1 MKRKV
6 NNLLATDS
14 RIQNHIIGEVVAKEK
29 QNMNTKILLRSLLL
43 FFFCI
48 TKLNAQEVLT
58 IENAVKI
65 ALENNFEIK
74 LAANNLDIVKTNVAI
89 GNAGMLPKVTA
100 SLVDANRIEN
110 STQTL
115 QNGTINKLD
124 NAKNN
129 SLNYGVGLDWTVFD
143 GFKMFARLDQ
153 LKELQKL
160 GEAQL
165 KGAII
170 LKISEVNAV
179 YFDLVQQQQQLSAL
193 DTTILI
199 SNQRLALAQNR
210 FNIGKASKLEVL
222 NAQVDI
228 NTDKVAL
235 LRQKESY
242 ANRKIILNQILARD
256 SKVDFKVVDQV
267 KVDSKLVLAELIAL
281 SEKQNPQLESE
292 IIKKRVS
299 ELQLKQIKA
308 DRYPRINVTTG
319 YNFLESESSLG
330 FTSAFSS
337 RGLSYGLRASLNVF
351 DGFAQN
357 RNEKIAKIQ
366 LENSKIA
373 IEQQNLLL
381 ISELSIAFQTYLTN
395 LELID
400 LEETNEAIAQQNLN
414 ITVDKF
420 RIGTITTLEF
430 RAAQLN
436 YINSKVRYSN
446 AQFQAKLSEIALR
459 ELAGNISF

>member
-1 MKRKV
+1 
-6 NNLLATDS
+6 
-14 RIQNHIIGEVVAKEK
+14 
-29 QNMNTKILLRSLLL
+29 MNTKILYRSLLI

-48 TKLNAQEVLT
+48 VKINAQEVLT
-58 IENAVKI
+58 MENALKI

-74 LAANNLDIVKTNVAI
+74 IAANNLDIDKTNLAI

-100 SLVDANRIEN
+100 NLVDANRIEN

-115 QNGTINKLD
+115 QNGTVNTLD

-165 KGAII
+165 KRTII

-193 DTTILI
+193 DTTIVI
-199 SNQRLALAQNR
+199 STQRLTLAQNR

-222 NAQVDI
+222 NAQVDL

-267 KVDSKLVLAELIAL
+267 KVDDKLVLAELIAL
-281 SEKQNPQLESE
+281 AEKQNPQLESE
-292 IIKKRVS
+292 IINKRVS

-308 DRYPRINVTTG
+308 DRYPRINLTTG
-319 YNFLESESSLG
+319 YNFLDSESSLG
-330 FTSAFSS
+330 FTAAFSA
-337 RGLSYGLRASLNVF
+337 RGFNYGLKASLNVF

-366 LENSKIA
+366 LDNSKIA
-373 IEQQNLLL
+373 IEQQSLLL
-381 ISELSIAFQTYLTN
+381 NSELHIAFQTYLTN

-400 LEETNEAIAQQNLN
+400 LEETNEAIAKQNLS

-420 RIGTITTLEF
+420 RIGTITTIEF

-436 YINSKVRYSN
+436 YINAKVRNSN
-446 AQFQAKLSEIALR
+446 AQFQAKLSEIALK
-459 ELAGNISF
+459 ELAGNMTF

>member
-1 MKRKV
+1 M
-6 NNLLATDS
+6 
-14 RIQNHIIGEVVAKEK
+14 I
-29 QNMNTKILLRSLLL
+29 TKILLRSLIL

-48 TKLNAQEVLT
+48 TKIDAQEVLT

-65 ALENNFEIK
+65 ALENNFAIK
-74 LAANNLDIVKTNVAI
+74 MAANNLAIDKTNVAI

-100 SLVDANRIEN
+100 SLVDANRVEN

-115 QNGTINKLD
+115 QSGTINTLD

-129 SLNYGVGLDWTVFD
+129 SLNYGVGLDWTIFD
-143 GFKMFARLDQ
+143 GFKMFAKLDQ

-165 KGAII
+165 KRTII
-170 LKISEVNAV
+170 QKISEVNAV
-179 YFDLVQQQQQLSAL
+179 YFDLVQQQQQLAAL
-193 DTTILI
+193 DTTIVI
-199 SNQRLALAQNR
+199 SNQRLNLAQNR

-222 NAQVDI
+222 NAQVDL

-235 LRQKESY
+235 LRQRESY
-242 ANRKIILNQILARD
+242 ANQKNVLNQILARD

-267 KVDSKLVLAELIAL
+267 TVDSKLVLAELITLA
-281 SEKQNPQLESE
+281 EKQNPELESE
-292 IIKKRVS
+292 IINKRVS

-319 YNFLESESSLG
+319 YNFLSTESSLG
-330 FTSAFSS
+330 FTSAFSA
-337 RGLSYGLRASLNVF
+337 RGFNYGIRASLNVF
-351 DGFAQN
+351 DGFAQH
-357 RNEKIAKIQ
+357 RNEKVAKIQ
-366 LENSKIA
+366 VENAKIA
-373 IEQQNLLL
+373 REEQNLLL
-381 ISELSIAFQTYLTN
+381 TSELSRTYETYVTN

-400 LEETNEAIAQQNLN
+400 LEEKNESIAQQNLT

-436 YINSKVRYSN
+436 YINAKVRNSN
-446 AQFQAKLSEIALR
+446 AQFQAKLSEIALK
-459 ELAGNISF
+459 ELAGTISL